1 MIEEVFYSCNEN
13 YDKLQWN
20 MKTCNQ
26 KIKSLLI
33 IDQPTIHLGSFY
45 YSLSTPRDTMGDSI
59 NSSHTRYP
67 IIDPPEF
74 CFQYF
79 PHSSIRNV
87 AYAAMFSY
95 YFIHGKRLHLQ
106 TGTKFQCHITA
117 IEIKLSSM
125 RESCSGEIRSRLSP
139 GSKLDSISVQN
150 RLVFHQP
157 LKLP

>member
-33 IDQPTIHLGSFY
+33 IDQPTIHLGSIY

-59 NSSHTRYP
+59 NSSPYQISNIWSAWVLLPVFSTF
-67 IIDPPEF
+67 IATQ
-74 CFQYF
+74 CCLC
-79 PHSSIRNV
+79 RNV
-87 AYAAMFSY
+87 FILFRTRKTPSLANRNKVAMPY
-95 YFIHGKRLHLQ
+95 H
-106 TGTKFQCHITA
+106 
-117 IEIKLSSM
+117 IKLSSM

-157 LKLP
+157 LMLP